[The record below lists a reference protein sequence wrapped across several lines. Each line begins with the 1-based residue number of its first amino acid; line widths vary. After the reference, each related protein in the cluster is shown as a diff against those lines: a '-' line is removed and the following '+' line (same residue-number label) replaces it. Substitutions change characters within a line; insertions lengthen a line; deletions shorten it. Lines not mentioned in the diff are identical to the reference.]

1 MERRPD
7 DRHREHLGVI
17 DIDSTGYDVPPQS
30 ECATCHEG
38 AKDGV
43 LGFEAVGLSAPGATG
58 LTMAELERLGWL
70 RTPPHE
76 PLVVPGTQ
84 AQSAALGWLHAN
96 CGNAC
101 HNRTTG
107 ALAHGTG
114 LFMRLTSEAMQTV
127 EGSDVYLTA
136 VNVPSGFQP
145 IPGESFLRVAPGDV
159 AHSAIPYRA
168 GRRDSS
174 SVSGVQMPPIGTH
187 VVDAQGVA
195 TLRLDRVDVGRER
208 TAVAPRRHR
217 GGEDRPG
224 DRIPRGMRL
233 LPRSLSATLFLAM
246 TALVACSASST
257 SAPAPANEGTPDP
270 FNGEP
275 NGGEPKDA
283 AGAPDA
289 GAPGRPDGATSND
302 ATSPVPDGSTKS
314 PDLLLCWTRAS
325 FLARSGGRGPD
336 AGSQT
341 YQGQVT
347 DTSYTTSITGQAT
360 YDGRSAF
367 VSTSTFSTT
376 TSTMYLDPEGTDDT
390 RRAQHR
396 HGAVA
401 APHEGARARRRVVDV
416 LVLGHE
422 GGDLASSRPH
432 HGRGW
437 KLSGLL
443 ANRLHRGGDV
453 PAGRRQLL
461 DSLPRR
467 RGRCSPRCPLYGVL
481 GSLRAHGEELLIAR
495 QAGPAPRSPVT
506 ERVAECGVGERAF
519 RIPLKP
525 CLD

>member
-1 MERRPD
+1 MIRRNLTMHRALSLIVWLLIALSGAGLACAAPTMGVGDTDGERTVPPPSPRGSALARNACASELDGHPTALGCTGLYAD
-7 DRHREHLGVI
+7 AALRTLSSDVSEYEPAIALWADGASKRRYIHLPRGTTIDGRDVDHWVFPVGTKLWKEFSIAGRRIETRYTEKKADGWFRTTYVWSADQTTATENTSGVI

-195 TLRLDRVDVGRER
+195 TLE
-208 TAVAPRRHR
+208 AW
-217 GGEDRPG
+217 
-224 DRIPRGMRL
+224 I
-233 LPRSLSATLFLAM
+233 
-246 TALVACSASST
+246 AS
-257 SAPAPANEGTPDP
+257 
-270 FNGEP
+270 
-275 NGGEPKDA
+275 
-283 AGAPDA
+283 
-289 GAPGRPDGATSND
+289 
-302 ATSPVPDGSTKS
+302 
-314 PDLLLCWTRAS
+314 
-325 FLARSGGRGPD
+325 
-336 AGSQT
+336 
-341 YQGQVT
+341 
-347 DTSYTTSITGQAT
+347 
-360 YDGRSAF
+360 
-367 VSTSTFSTT
+367 
-376 TSTMYLDPEGTDDT
+376 M
-390 RRAQHR
+390 
-396 HGAVA
+396 
-401 APHEGARARRRVVDV
+401 
-416 LVLGHE
+416 
-422 GGDLASSRPH
+422 
-432 HGRGW
+432 
-437 KLSGLL
+437 
-443 ANRLHRGGDV
+443 
-453 PAGRRQLL
+453 
-461 DSLPRR
+461 
-467 RGRCSPRCPLYGVL
+467 
-481 GSLRAHGEELLIAR
+481 
-495 QAGPAPRSPVT
+495 
-506 ERVAECGVGERAF
+506 
-519 RIPLKP
+519 
-525 CLD
+525 